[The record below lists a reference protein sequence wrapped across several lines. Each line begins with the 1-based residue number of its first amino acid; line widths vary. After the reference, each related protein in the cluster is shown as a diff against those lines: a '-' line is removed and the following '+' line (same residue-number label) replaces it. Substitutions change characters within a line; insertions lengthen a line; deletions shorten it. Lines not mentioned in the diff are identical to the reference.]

1 IARDHHIKTPTTA
14 AGWVPALETILEDRF
29 RDGRGQARSA
39 RARATIVGSL
49 FTDYVGTR
57 FDVDGKA
64 FEVVRVA
71 PAAAKRSPEYGFRG
85 VSP

>member
-1 IARDHHIKTPTTA
+1 
-14 AGWVPALETILEDRF
+14 VPHLETILEDRF

-57 FDVDGKA
+57 FELEGKA
-64 FEVVRVA
+64 VEVVRIA

-85 VSP
+85 VAP